1 LNPGAVRLSRLLLV
15 AAALGAVMLPRPA
28 AALPADSTARPLTLA
43 VLGHVRG
50 DREPGLNPLFVEELE
65 QLRRLKPDAVLLTG
79 DIIWGDYDHSPADSA
94 TIEQEWEQV
103 DSALATLRLPVYRI
117 PGNHDWHD
125 QVTYR
130 AWLRRYGPLPRAVTI
145 GRVRLLLVSTMPV
158 PSADTSRRV
167 YTHRSLDSTQVR
179 FLRSELADTV
189 AYDHAFVLLHHLLWW
204 APDSAAWWREVHPFL
219 APGRVAAVF
228 SGDLG
233 PLKYSH
239 LERNGV
245 HYYQSAVENQ
255 PGVLMLQRSPTARLI
270 SAQLDNFLLV
280 TIAGQEVRVDVHTVG
295 AASSGRFTPAV
306 HREVYETPM
315 SWEVRKKQLQEALGS
330 LRLAAL
336 GSAMALCAAFLL
348 GRLWQRRRS
357 RRGGA

>member
-1 LNPGAVRLSRLLLV
+1 MNPRTACRIRPLLV
-15 AAALGAVMLPRPA
+15 TAVLGAVMLPRA
-28 AALPADSTARPLTLA
+28 AVALPADSTVRPLTLA

-65 QLRRLKPDAVLLTG
+65 ELRRLKPDAVLLTG

-130 AWLRRYGPLPRAVTI
+130 AWLRRYGALPQAVMI

-158 PSADTSRRV
+158 PSADTARRV
-167 YTHRSLDSTQVR
+167 YTDRRLDSTQVR
-179 FLRSELADTV
+179 FLRSELADTG

-204 APDSAAWWREVHPFL
+204 APDSAAWWRDVHPLL

-233 PLKYSH
+233 PLKFSH
-239 LERNGV
+239 LERDGV
-245 HYYQSAVENQ
+245 HYYQSAIENQ

-270 SAQLDNFLLV
+270 SSQLDNFLLV
-280 TIAGQEVRVDVHTVG
+280 TIAGREVRVEVNTVG
-295 AASSGRFTPAV
+295 AASSGRFTPEV
-306 HREVYETPM
+306 HRAVYQTPM
-315 SWEVRKKQLQEALGS
+315 SWDVRKKQLQEAVGS
-330 LRLAAL
+330 LRLVAL
-336 GSAMALCAAFLL
+336 GSALALCAAFLL
-348 GRLWQRRRS
+348 GGLWQRRRS
-357 RRGGA
+357 RRNDA